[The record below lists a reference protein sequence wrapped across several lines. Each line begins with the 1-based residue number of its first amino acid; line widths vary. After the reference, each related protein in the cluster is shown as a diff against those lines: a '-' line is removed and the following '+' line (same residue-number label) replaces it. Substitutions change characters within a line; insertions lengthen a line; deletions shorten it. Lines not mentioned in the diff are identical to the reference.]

1 MGEAGVIRFVRMACF
16 LDFGSSLFVRE
27 ATISGTFNRKLHMIR
42 FVGLPF
48 AFTSGE
54 RWRGD
59 AAKLGRIRF
68 AKITCFP
75 QIQML
80 FFVRK
85 VITSGRFS
93 C

>member
-54 RWRGD
+54 RGKSVGE
-59 AAKLGRIRF
+59 AGVIRF
-68 AKITCFP
+68 VRMTCF
-75 QIQML
+75 L
-80 FFVRK
+80 ELDNSFSYVR
-85 VITSGRFS
+85 
-93 C
+93 